1 MNSIGIMFTV
11 LQQTPKRL
19 ITTTSRPPAIHRT
32 IAYINHR
39 RNMSTAPDATQWWSA
54 FPEAK
59 ASASTIE
66 NTEVLQLLESTA
78 AAGKH
83 STRDFLL
90 VDVRRTDWE
99 GGTVSSSINLPAQSF
114 YPTRPIVYQL
124 VKQAGIKRVI
134 FYCGTSLVTWSLVS
148 PATNSS

>member
-1 MNSIGIMFTV
+1 MITI
-11 LQQTPKRL
+11 LQRTPKRL
-19 ITTTSRPPAIHRT
+19 ITPHQIPRPFV
-32 IAYINHR
+32 AYSHHL
-39 RNMSTAPDATQWWSA
+39 RNMSTAPDAVQWWSA

-78 AAGKH
+78 AVGKH

-99 GGTVSSSINLPAQSF
+99 GGTVSTSINLPAQSL

-134 FYCGTSLVTWSLVS
+134 FYCGKRLTTLLLMG
-148 PATNSS
+148 